1 MKEQNQQFKI
11 SHQIFSHLLSDIES
25 KYYKYKNSNFQD
37 FKNKEKNLERII
49 LQKFKE
55 IEKKDLNEIRTIV
68 KKQISYKNTLWN
80 LKDFMEELREYNGND
95 AVSFFKTILKKK
107 RNKIWFMSKRNIK
120 TDFNMIIGEFKDK
133 NKTKAQNLYQ
143 DQEKIRKPK
152 MNYID
157 APNGMIKASELITN
171 VMRTK
176 LLISN

>member
-1 MKEQNQQFKI
+1 
-11 SHQIFSHLLSDIES
+11 
-25 KYYKYKNSNFQD
+25 
-37 FKNKEKNLERII
+37 
-49 LQKFKE
+49 
-55 IEKKDLNEIRTIV
+55 
-68 KKQISYKNTLWN
+68 
-80 LKDFMEELREYNGND
+80 
-95 AVSFFKTILKKK
+95 
-107 RNKIWFMSKRNIK
+107 
-120 TDFNMIIGEFKDK
+120 MIIGEFKDK